1 MIMSISG
8 NKSVRIIS
16 HWALILA
23 LILGQSIA
31 LGHGHDAD
39 ENSAEICLLCLHAQQ
54 SDNVLPLSILEL
66 LASSTSV
73 CVSDS
78 QRQQFVAVSIIPF
91 QSRAP
96 PRISL

>member
-1 MIMSISG
+1 MIKSVSG
-8 NKSVRIIS
+8 YKSVRIIS

-31 LGHGHDAD
+31 LGHDHDAD
-39 ENSAEICLLCLHAQQ
+39 ENSAEICVLCLHAQQ
-54 SDNVLPLSILEL
+54 MGNVLPLSIFGL
-66 LASSTSV
+66 LASSTSD

-78 QRQQFVAVSIIPF
+78 QQQQFVAVSILPF

>member
-1 MIMSISG
+1 MIMSVSG

-23 LILGQSIA
+23 LILSQSIA
-31 LGHGHDAD
+31 LGHDHGAD

-54 SDNVLPLSILEL
+54 SDIVLPLSILGL
-66 LASSTSV
+66 LTSFTSV
-73 CVSDS
+73 CVSDL
-78 QRQQFVAVSIIPF
+78 QQPQFFVVSLLPF